1 MESSIQEYEDDL
13 DFFENLKT
21 RGEAV
26 DIFQSYINIKDVF
39 VEDLFWEKED
49 GTFLESVSGKQYEDP
64 VKIAQMDDA
73 RSLYQMKGQYTQ
85 EEKYLVVKKKIGDGE
100 QVCLVVNEEQ
110 YYNKIISDIKI
121 GSNGYIVI
129 KGSDGKILMHPDND
143 QWGIDVI
150 AGRKKMY
157 PDLDFSSLEQMI
169 EDQKKGVEGVSIYY
183 SYWWTKKNL
192 PRVKKIS
199 VYTPAKIGDD
209 FLVISSVTDY
219 SDFYQ
224 PIREGFTGLL
234 LLFAGILAIS
244 MLAFFL
250 AMKMFHQRKQIE
262 SENAYSITYNRNTG
276 KRCSFFSEACF

>member
-1 MESSIQEYEDDL
+1 MTKSKNVRKISKKWVAGAVLLFAFFIMAGIHIWKDYRDTLMGNQIDQLQITTQILSKNMESSIQEYEDDL

-129 KGSDGKILMHPDND
+129 KGSDGKILMHPDNG

-157 PDLDFSSLEQMI
+157 PDLDF
-169 EDQKKGVEGVSIYY
+169 
-183 SYWWTKKNL
+183 
-192 PRVKKIS
+192 
-199 VYTPAKIGDD
+199 
-209 FLVISSVTDY
+209 
-219 SDFYQ
+219 
-224 PIREGFTGLL
+224 
-234 LLFAGILAIS
+234 
-244 MLAFFL
+244 
-250 AMKMFHQRKQIE
+250 
-262 SENAYSITYNRNTG
+262 
-276 KRCSFFSEACF
+276 